1 MIRILTDSAADLTA
15 AEAARPGVTV
25 IPLQVLFADGTS
37 ARDGVDISGDEYYA
51 RLKTE
56 PKLPRTSQPS
66 PETFMEF
73 FEQARAAGD
82 EVLAELPLVAAEGV
96 ERLSYGQILLR
107 CLQMA
112 FLGG

>member
-37 ARDGVDISGDEYYA
+37 ARDGVDISGDDYYA

-56 PKLPRTSQPS
+56 PKLPAQASPHPKPS
-66 PETFMEF
+66 WSF
-73 FEQARAAGD
+73 
-82 EVLAELPLVAAEGV
+82 
-96 ERLSYGQILLR
+96 
-107 CLQMA
+107 
-112 FLGG
+112 

>member
-37 ARDGVDISGDEYYA
+37 ARDGVDISGDDYYA

-73 FEQARAAGD
+73 FEQARAAQVGGH
-82 EVLAELPLVAAEGV
+82 VRLVKNMSNHLAFPVCFFSHLA
-96 ERLSYGQILLR
+96 
-107 CLQMA
+107 
-112 FLGG
+112 